1 MRAMAALAC
10 AFLFACSAETADGD
24 GAGRGPVVT
33 HGDDETPDPG
43 PAAPAAKE
51 DGRRA
56 RATAGAFD
64 LGLPTP
70 ASTSFVCRQGAF
82 CDDFESD
89 QTGFARWTGVVR
101 SGGGKL
107 ETNGDSASVGRSAIT
122 FFAPDPASYVFLD
135 RTAGG
140 VGTTWS
146 GLVGFALKVETAP
159 EVQLGGP
166 ELSLKTADGPVSV
179 RVSVRPEGLV
189 LEQLAPECG
198 KDRCHPI
205 AHLIAPAKIGAYYR
219 VRIGLSVGAQKAP
232 PYGRVE
238 TTVDD
243 GPLVANDLVVP
254 LYEGGISLRAGIT
267 EGDTK
272 RALVS
277 LDDVSLFTR

>member
-1 MRAMAALAC
+1 M
-10 AFLFACSAETADGD
+10 
-24 GAGRGPVVT
+24 
-33 HGDDETPDPG
+33 HGGDETDPS
-43 PAAPAAKE
+43 PAAPVAKE

-56 RATAGAFD
+56 PAAGAFD

-70 ASTSFVCRQGAF
+70 APTSFVCRQGAF

-89 QTGFARWTGVVR
+89 QTSFARWTGVVR

-122 FFAPDPASYVFLD
+122 FFAPDSTSHVFLD
-135 RTAGG
+135 HTAGG
-140 VGTTWS
+140 VGTTWT

-159 EVQLGGP
+159 ERQLGGP

-198 KDRCHPI
+198 KARCHPI

-219 VRIGLSVGAQKAP
+219 VSIGFAVGGQKAP

-243 GPLVANDLVVP
+243 GPLVSNDLVVP
-254 LYEGGISLRAGIT
+254 LYDGGISFRAGIT

-277 LDDVSLFTR
+277 LDDVSLLTR

>member
-1 MRAMAALAC
+1 MRFSLPLAFVL
-10 AFLFACSAETADGD
+10 ATTSLTACSAGSEGREAV
-24 GAGRGPVVT
+24 GAQPV
-33 HGDDETPDPG
+33 TP
-43 PAAPAAKE
+43 PATSIPAPAPSSPA
-51 DGRRA
+51 DPSRDVAVR
-56 RATAGAFD
+56 D
-64 LGLPTP
+64 LGLVVPEATP
-70 ASTSFVCRQGAF
+70 APFTCRPGAF
-82 CDDFESD
+82 CDDFEND
-89 QTGFARWTGVVR
+89 QSSFTRWTGVVR

-122 FFAPDPASYVFLD
+122 LFAPDAASHVFLD
-135 RTAGG
+135 HTTGG

-146 GLVGFALKVETAP
+146 GAVGFALKMETAP
-159 EVQLGGP
+159 ERQLGGP
-166 ELSLKTADGPVSV
+166 ELLLKTEDGPISV

-205 AHLIAPAKIGAYYR
+205 AHVIAPAKVGAYYR
-219 VRIGLSVGAQKAP
+219 VRIGFEVGAQKAP
-232 PYGRVE
+232 PYGRIE

-243 GPLVANDLVVP
+243 GPLVTSDLVVP
-254 LYEGGISLRAGIT
+254 LYDGGISLRAGIT